1 MIDTPSY
8 LNAKKDAHWPTRL
21 SPPTFLKVD
30 QQVAAGLHPY
40 TVTML
45 TNIQHVCTPN
55 PKLNENTENEK

>member
-30 QQVAAGLHPY
+30 QLVAASCSRFASIHSHYAYQHSARLY
-40 TVTML
+40 TKSQVERK
-45 TNIQHVCTPN
+45 H
-55 PKLNENTENEK
+55 